1 MKPTMKRRLFMIISG
16 LIVAAALSSCTSKAP
31 QQASLPV
38 VELRQ
43 EWFPNANFAGEVSAA
58 KRFAQTERIQLKIVP
73 GAEDVDPIKVVLSG
87 GADFGVVG
95 GDLLVAA
102 VAKGAPL
109 VAIGVANSKSPTCF
123 LVKAKSG
130 IKGPADFPG
139 KRVGILAGTNT
150 ERIYQLMMKRAGIDR
165 KKVKE
170 IQVPF
175 ELQTF
180 VLGQYDVRP
189 AFIYDEPVSLEQ
201 QGIPYEMIDPAKYGV
216 NFTGTVYFTR
226 RDVLE
231 TKRPLAEALIKSLV
245 KGWTYTLANADES
258 LSDVLAAYPSLKR
271 DRESRSLQ
279 LALPYFSGENGK
291 PLMASAETWQA
302 MISGLE
308 EIGVIAPKAV
318 RVEQVWEPSLVNH
331 AYTN

>member
-1 MKPTMKRRLFMIISG
+1 MNRRLLILSCCA
-16 LIVAAALSSCTSKAP
+16 IVAAGSLSSCSSSRAP
-31 QQASLPV
+31 QQKSLPI

-58 KRFAQTERIQLKIVP
+58 KRFAEVEGIQLKVIP

-130 IKGPADFPG
+130 IKGPKDFIG
-139 KRVGILAGTNT
+139 KRIGVLAGTNT

-165 KKVKE
+165 KRLKE

-180 VLGQYDVRP
+180 ALGQYDVRP
-189 AFIYDEPVSLEQ
+189 AFVYDEPVSLEQ
-201 QGIPYEMIDPAKYGV
+201 QGISYEMIDPAQYDVK
-216 NFTGTVYFTR
+216 FTGTVYFTR
-226 RDVLE
+226 REILE
-231 TKRPLAEALIKSLV
+231 KKRPLAEALV
-245 KGWTYTLANADES
+245 KALTNGWAYTIANSDAS
-258 LSDVLAAYPSLKR
+258 LSDLLAAYPSLV
-271 DRESRSLQ
+271 RERERRSLQ
-279 LALPYFSGENGK
+279 LALPYFAGENGK
-291 PLMASAETWQA
+291 PLSASTDTWQA

-318 RVEQVWEPSLVNH
+318 RVEQVWEPSLVNN
-331 AYTN
+331 AYSH

>member
-1 MKPTMKRRLFMIISG
+1 MITRRLFAICG
-16 LIVAAALSSCTSKAP
+16 VLTVAAAALTSCSSSAP
-31 QQASLPV
+31 KPETLPV

-58 KRFAQTERIQLKIVP
+58 KRFAKDEKIQLKVVP
-73 GAEDVDPIKVVLSG
+73 GAEDVDPIKVVLSK

-109 VAIGVANSKSPTCF
+109 VAIGVVNVKSPTCF

-150 ERIYQLMMKRAGIDR
+150 ERVYQLMMKRAGIDR
-165 KKVKE
+165 SKVKE
-170 IQVPF
+170 IQAPF

-201 QGIPYEMIDPAKYGV
+201 QGIAYEVIDPAQYGV
-216 NFTGTVYFTR
+216 HFTGTVYFTR
-226 RDVLE
+226 RDVLDA
-231 TKRPLAEALIKSLV
+231 KRPLAQALVTSLV
-245 KGWTYTLANADES
+245 KGWTYAIANPDASLA
-258 LSDVLAAYPSLKR
+258 DVLEAYPTLKAE
-271 DRESRSLQ
+271 RERRSLQ
-279 LALPYFSGENGK
+279 LALPYFAGENGK
-291 PLMASAETWQA
+291 PLTASAQTWQS
-302 MISGLE
+302 MIDGLE
-308 EIGVIAPKAV
+308 EIGVIAPHSVK
-318 RVEQVWEPSLVNH
+318 VEQVWDSSLVEH
-331 AYTN
+331 ANAK

>member
-1 MKPTMKRRLFMIISG
+1 MMTRRLFAFSG
-16 LIVAAALSSCTSKAP
+16 ILAVAAALTSCTSGVPK
-31 QQASLPV
+31 QESIPV

-43 EWFPNANFAGEVSAA
+43 EWFPNANFAGEVSAS
-58 KRFAQTERIQLKIVP
+58 KRFAQAEKIQLKVVP
-73 GAEDVDPIKVVLSG
+73 GAEDVDPIKVVLSR

-109 VAIGVANSKSPTCF
+109 VAIGVVNAKSPTCF

-165 KKVKE
+165 SKVKE
-170 IQVPF
+170 IQAPF

-201 QGIPYEMIDPAKYGV
+201 QGISYEVLDPAQYGV
-216 NFTGTVYFTR
+216 HFTGTVYFTR
-226 RDVLE
+226 RDVLDA
-231 TKRPLAEALIKSLV
+231 KRPLAQALVTSLV
-245 KGWTYTLANADES
+245 KGWTYAIANPNDS
-258 LSDVLAAYPSLKR
+258 LSDVLAAYPSLKKE
-271 DRESRSLQ
+271 RESRSLQ

-291 PLMASAETWQA
+291 PLTASTETWQA

-308 EIGVIAPKAV
+308 EIGVIAPNAV
-318 RVEQVWEPSLVNH
+318 RVDQVWDPTLVNH
-331 AYTN
+331 AYEK

>member
-1 MKPTMKRRLFMIISG
+1 MMTRRLFAIGGI
-16 LIVAAALSSCTSKAP
+16 LAAAVTLTSCTSSVPKAETI
-31 QQASLPV
+31 PV

-58 KRFAQTERIQLKIVP
+58 KRFAAAEKIQLKVVP
-73 GAEDVDPIKVVLSG
+73 GAEDVDPIKVVLSK

-109 VAIGVANSKSPTCF
+109 VAIGVVNVKSPTCF

-130 IKGPADFPG
+130 IKGPADFSG

-165 KKVKE
+165 GKVKE

-201 QGIPYEMIDPAKYGV
+201 QGVAYEVIDPAKYDV
-216 NFTGTVYFTR
+216 YFTGTVYFTR
-226 RDVLE
+226 RDVLAA
-231 TKRPLAEALIKSLV
+231 KRPVAQALVTSLV
-245 KGWTYTLANADES
+245 KGWTYAIANPDES
-258 LSDVLAAYPSLKR
+258 LADVLVAYPTLKKE
-271 DRESRSLQ
+271 RESRSLQ
-279 LALPYFSGENGK
+279 LALPYFAGENGQ
-291 PLMASAETWQA
+291 PLTASTQTWQA

-308 EIGVIAPKAV
+308 EIGVIAPNSV
-318 RVEQVWEPSLVNH
+318 RVDQVWDPSLVKH
-331 AYTN
+331 AYDK

>member
-1 MKPTMKRRLFMIISG
+1 MMKRRLFAIG
-16 LIVAAALSSCTSKAP
+16 GVLAAAAALTSCTSAVPKP
-31 QQASLPV
+31 ESIPV

-43 EWFPNANFAGEVSAA
+43 EWFPNANFAGEVSASE
-58 KRFAQTERIQLKIVP
+58 RFAQAEKIQLKVVP
-73 GAEDVDPIKVVLSG
+73 GAEDVDPIKVVLSK

-109 VAIGVANSKSPTCF
+109 VAIGVVNVKSPTCF

-165 KKVKE
+165 SKIKE
-170 IQVPF
+170 IQAPF

-201 QGIPYEMIDPAKYGV
+201 QGITYEVIDPAQYGV
-216 NFTGTVYFTR
+216 HFTGTVYFTR
-226 RDVLE
+226 RDVLDA
-231 TKRPLAEALIKSLV
+231 KRPLAQALVTSLV
-245 KGWTYTLANADES
+245 KGWAYAIANPSDS
-258 LSDVLAAYPSLKR
+258 LSDVLAAYPTLKKE
-271 DRESRSLQ
+271 RERRSLQ
-279 LALPYFSGENGK
+279 LALPYFAGENGK
-291 PLMASAETWQA
+291 PLTASAETWQA

-308 EIGVIAPKAV
+308 EIGVIGPNTV
-318 RVEQVWEPSLVNH
+318 RVDQVWDPTLVNH
-331 AYTN
+331 AYEK

>member
-1 MKPTMKRRLFMIISG
+1 MMTRRLFAICG
-16 LIVAAALSSCTSKAP
+16 FLTVAAVALTSCSSSTPKP
-31 QQASLPV
+31 ETLPV
-38 VELRQ
+38 AELRQ
-43 EWFPNANFAGEVSAA
+43 EWFPNANFAGEVSAS
-58 KRFAQTERIQLKIVP
+58 KRFAKDEKIQLKVVP
-73 GAEDVDPIKVVLSG
+73 GAEDVDPIKVVLSK

-109 VAIGVANSKSPTCF
+109 VAIGVVNVKSPTCF

-150 ERIYQLMMKRAGIDR
+150 ERVYQLMMKRAGIDR
-165 KKVKE
+165 AKVKE
-170 IQVPF
+170 IQAPF

-201 QGIPYEMIDPAKYGV
+201 QNIAYEVIDPAQYGV
-216 NFTGTVYFTR
+216 HFTGTVYFTR

-231 TKRPLAEALIKSLV
+231 SKRPLAQSLVNSLV
-245 KGWTYTLANADES
+245 KGWQFAIANPDQSLA
-258 LSDVLAAYPSLKR
+258 DVLEAYPTLKA
-271 DRESRSLQ
+271 DRERRSLQ
-279 LALPYFSGENGK
+279 LALPYFAGENGK
-291 PLMASAETWQA
+291 PLTASVQTWQS
-302 MISGLE
+302 MIDGLE
-308 EIGVIAPKAV
+308 EIGVIAPHSVK
-318 RVEQVWEPSLVNH
+318 VEQVWDSSLVDH
-331 AYTN
+331 ANAK